1 MHLGSCTNTNTHFT
15 LSKENFLFF
24 CGDCLAN
31 NTSTVCQ
38 THPITKGEKICYFT
52 MTRFGLCLN
61 KCIVCFRYEINR
73 VYETSIRSKF
83 GALLVGEELAVAANA
98 SVSNQNQH

>member
-1 MHLGSCTNTNTHFT
+1 
-15 LSKENFLFF
+15 
-24 CGDCLAN
+24 
-31 NTSTVCQ
+31 
-38 THPITKGEKICYFT
+38 